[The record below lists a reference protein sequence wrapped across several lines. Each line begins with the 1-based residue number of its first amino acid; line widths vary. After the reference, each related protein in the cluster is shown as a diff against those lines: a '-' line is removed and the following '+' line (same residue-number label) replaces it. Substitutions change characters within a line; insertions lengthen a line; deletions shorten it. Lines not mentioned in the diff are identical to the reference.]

1 MLLSC
6 TENSTDKTYKNSNN
20 LINKTIK
27 NDNKKLLENKKRKK
41 SLTNA
46 KTLGTTDNFISTC
59 LEHPANNR
67 NLSNND
73 NYSEI
78 TNRNIN
84 NENRDNNKTN
94 IYILGDSMVKKN

>member
-1 MLLSC
+1 M
-6 TENSTDKTYKNSNN
+6 
-20 LINKTIK
+20 TIK
-27 NDNKKLLENKKRKK
+27 NFQKTKKEKK
-41 SLTNA
+41 SLTNT
-46 KTLGTTDNFISTC
+46 KTQGTTDNFISTC
-59 LEHPANNR
+59 LEHPANNK